1 MYQYQRDEVVLD
13 GNRPPGLHNRRS
25 IGHVRMSTDPGYG
38 ALRTRPS
45 RLTGIEEDRV
55 VDAPS
60 QVHEDRIIPPDG
72 TDAGRR
78 TVGVRARA
86 SFTREPVS
94 RSMNSPLDG
103 NSGRLGAGSEQGS
116 EIPVSSYH
124 TARSRPGGE
133 AGSERRAER
142 SEMGTDISLPSYHTM
157 PVTSARSGRR
167 TYRTT

>member
-1 MYQYQRDEVVLD
+1 ML
-13 GNRPPGLHNRRS
+13 RRS
-25 IGHVRMSTDPGYG
+25 ADPEYG

-45 RLTGIEEDRV
+45 RLTEMEEDRV
-55 VDAPS
+55 MDAPS
-60 QVHEDRIIPPDG
+60 QVHEDRISSPG
-72 TDAGRR
+72 GMEASQR
-78 TVGVRARA
+78 TVGVTARA
-86 SFTREPVS
+86 SFSREPVPQ
-94 RSMNSPLDG
+94 SMNSPLG
-103 NSGRLGAGSEQGS
+103 ENSGRFGTGSEQGS

-157 PVTSARSGRR
+157 PVTSARPGRR